1 MFKKLENEED
11 IKSIFEQGGLQ
22 LRLLCPNNPVGLHLE
37 FWEEGE
43 DVLTIWNPGENYQGW
58 INTLHGGII
67 SMLMDEVAG
76 WVINRKLQTTGVTM
90 QLNVKYKKPVMTTDS
105 QITVRGHIASQRR
118 NIVTIHLTLENSKGE
133 VCDEGEAI
141 YFTFGPDKAKEMG
154 FDCCKV
160 EGRLWGKI
168 HFLSFYANLS
178 LSELS
183 TTLTL
188 EKAIR
193 ALAHIG
199 VIWKSMPKI

>member
-1 MFKKLENEED
+1 MKKILNPYLNKEGYN
-11 IKSIFEQGGLQ
+11 
-22 LRLLCPNNPVGLHLE
+22 CVCCAPNNPVGLHLE

-76 WVINRKLQTTGVTM
+76 W
-90 QLNVKYKKPVMTTDS
+90 
-105 QITVRGHIASQRR
+105 VRGHIASQRR

-160 EGRLWGKI
+160 EGEAMG
-168 HFLSFYANLS
+168 
-178 LSELS
+178 
-183 TTLTL
+183 
-188 EKAIR
+188 
-193 ALAHIG
+193 
-199 VIWKSMPKI
+199 

>member
-1 MFKKLENEED
+1 MKKILNPYLN
-11 IKSIFEQGGLQ
+11 KKGYN
-22 LRLLCPNNPVGLHLE
+22 CVCCAPNNPVGLHLE

-118 NIVTIHLTLENSKGE
+118 NIVTIHLTLENSQGE

-141 YFTFGPDKAKEMG
+141 YFTFGPDKAREMG
-154 FDCCKV
+154 FDSCKV
-160 EGRLWGKI
+160 EG
-168 HFLSFYANLS
+168 
-178 LSELS
+178 
-183 TTLTL
+183 
-188 EKAIR
+188 EK
-193 ALAHIG
+193 
-199 VIWKSMPKI
+199 

>member
-1 MFKKLENEED
+1 MKKILNPYLNKEGYN
-11 IKSIFEQGGLQ
+11 
-22 LRLLCPNNPVGLHLE
+22 CVCCAPNNPVGLHLE

-90 QLNVKYKKPVMTTDS
+90 QLNVKYQKPVMTTDS

-154 FDCCKV
+154 FDSCKV
-160 EGRLWGKI
+160 EGEVMG
-168 HFLSFYANLS
+168 
-178 LSELS
+178 
-183 TTLTL
+183 
-188 EKAIR
+188 
-193 ALAHIG
+193 
-199 VIWKSMPKI
+199 

>member
-1 MFKKLENEED
+1 MKKILNPYLNKEGYN
-11 IKSIFEQGGLQ
+11 
-22 LRLLCPNNPVGLHLE
+22 CVCCAPNNPVGLHLE

-154 FDCCKV
+154 FDSCKV
-160 EGRLWGKI
+160 EGRNNSPPPSDRKPYLI
-168 HFLSFYANLS
+168 
-178 LSELS
+178 
-183 TTLTL
+183 T
-188 EKAIR
+188 
-193 ALAHIG
+193 HIT
-199 VIWKSMPKI
+199 KRKK

>member
-1 MFKKLENEED
+1 MKKILNPYLNKEGYN
-11 IKSIFEQGGLQ
+11 
-22 LRLLCPNNPVGLHLE
+22 CVCCAPNNPVGLHLE

-118 NIVTIHLTLENSKGE
+118 NIVTIRVSVQNVSG
-133 VCDEGEAI
+133 
-141 YFTFGPDKAKEMG
+141 TFGTAPKIRVRGATSIYGSSKPLWV
-154 FDCCKV
+154 CC
-160 EGRLWGKI
+160 
-168 HFLSFYANLS
+168 NS
-178 LSELS
+178 LSVKDS
-183 TTLTL
+183 VFP
-188 EKAIR
+188 
-193 ALAHIG
+193 ALF
-199 VIWKSMPKI
+199 W

>member
-1 MFKKLENEED
+1 MIKILVIEDEKRVADLLKIGLE
-11 IKSIFEQGGLQ
+11 
-22 LRLLCPNNPVGLHLE
+22 
-37 FWEEGE
+37 
-43 DVLTIWNPGENYQGW
+43 ENGW

-118 NIVTIHLTLENSKGE
+118 NIVTIHLTLENSQGE

-160 EGRLWGKI
+160 EG
-168 HFLSFYANLS
+168 
-178 LSELS
+178 E
-183 TTLTL
+183 
-188 EKAIR
+188 E
-193 ALAHIG
+193 
-199 VIWKSMPKI
+199 